1 MVPKT
6 PLSRWGEYR
15 ALVNTPAD
23 SEGGGGCFA
32 EAYVRV
38 DVGVPVFDEAPGFSC
53 YASVLKIKLRKH
65 DCKKGLWCKI
75 LSEMATLLH
84 VLYLLALLLSSAY
97 VQTQKH
103 PLYVYTDG
111 GNGRDSRE
119 CLTHN
124 SIREPCR
131 TLTYVA
137 DNLESAS
144 VDIYVL
150 SDWLN
155 LTDAVEF
162 KDFQPPSDIWE

>member
-1 MVPKT
+1 
-6 PLSRWGEYR
+6 
-15 ALVNTPAD
+15 
-23 SEGGGGCFA
+23 
-32 EAYVRV
+32 
-38 DVGVPVFDEAPGFSC
+38 
-53 YASVLKIKLRKH
+53 
-65 DCKKGLWCKI
+65 
-75 LSEMATLLH
+75 MATLLH

-97 VQTQKH
+97 VETQKH
-103 PLYVYTDG
+103 PLYVCIDG

-137 DNLESAS
+137 DNLDSAS